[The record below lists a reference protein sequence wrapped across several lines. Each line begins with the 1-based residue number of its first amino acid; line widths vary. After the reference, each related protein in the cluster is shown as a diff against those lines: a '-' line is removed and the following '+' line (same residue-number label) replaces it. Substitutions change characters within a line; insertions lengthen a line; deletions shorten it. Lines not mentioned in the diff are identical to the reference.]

1 MQQRQLFLW
10 LRGLTVCVF
19 IGRAWQHLFWDIPL
33 RELLWHEEWMSGLVN
48 WGLGMTWEAYISS
61 MAVDG
66 FMVNFSIGMGLFYLG
81 CTVAAILVNEKRRWL
96 GWILLFGSL
105 GLLFLSGLYWL
116 EKFQSIGQF
125 IEYALQVATP
135 VFLYWALFK
144 NQKQLLFAMKIAV
157 ALTFIGHGLYA
168 LGFYPVPVLFM
179 QMTIDFFQIGDVAAK
194 TFLQIVGILDLVAA
208 VLLFVPSRIL
218 QNIALWYCI
227 IWGTATA
234 FARIVCHFDAQIP
247 IESCHQ
253 WLHEVVYR
261 LPHGGVPL
269 ILFLML
275 RATPTLGNLK

>member
-10 LRGLTVCVF
+10 LKGLTVCVF

-33 RELLWHEEWMSGLVN
+33 RELLWHEAWMSGLVSR
-48 WGLGMTWEAYISS
+48 WLGMTWEAYISS
-61 MAVDG
+61 MAIDN
-66 FMVNFSIGMGLFYLG
+66 FMVGFSIGMGLFYAG
-81 CTVAAILVNEKRRWL
+81 CAVASILVNEKRQWL
-96 GWILLFGSL
+96 GRMLLAGSL
-105 GLLFLSGLYWL
+105 GLLLLSGLYWL

-135 VFLYWALFK
+135 VFLYWVLFK
-144 NQKQLLFAMKIAV
+144 NENQKYLLFAMKIAV

-179 QMTIDFFQIGDVAAK
+179 QMTINFFQIGDIAAK

-208 VLLFVPSRIL
+208 ILLFVPSRIL

-227 IWGTATA
+227 IWGTVTA
-234 FARIVCHFDAQIP
+234 FARIVCHFDTQIP
-247 IESCHQ
+247 VESCHQ

-269 ILFLML
+269 ILYLMQ
-275 RATPTLGNLK
+275 RKIPQER